1 MYENYRALAA
11 KARAHCLHM
20 VYIGQSG
27 HIGSMLSA
35 ADIMAVLYEGILRV
49 DPKNPKWPERDR
61 FLLSKGHAGALVYAV
76 LAEKGFFPMEWLDT
90 YDQNDGK
97 LLGHVSHYVPG
108 VEVSSGSLGHGMSI
122 ACGMAK
128 VAKEKQ
134 QSHRVFVMTSD
145 GDLNE
150 GSSWEA
156 IMFAGQHH
164 LDNLVAIVDYNRLQA
179 LGFSKDICDLGDLS
193 SRVEPFGWSCVTID
207 GHDYG
212 QIEAALKNVPLVHG
226 KPTMI
231 ICNTIKGKSVSFME
245 NQVHSHYWHVG
256 DEDLDKA
263 MKELAGGVPAEIAEC
278 LPQGVK
284 A

>member
-1 MYENYRALAA
+1 M
-11 KARAHCLHM
+11 
-20 VYIGQSG
+20 
-27 HIGSMLSA
+27 
-35 ADIMAVLYEGILRV
+35 
-49 DPKNPKWPERDR
+49 
-61 FLLSKGHAGALVYAV
+61 
-76 LAEKGFFPMEWLDT
+76 
-90 YDQNDGK
+90 
-97 LLGHVSHYVPG
+97 PG
-108 VEVSSGSLGHGMSI
+108 VEFSTGSLGHGLPI

-134 QSHRVFVMTSD
+134 QKHRVFIMTSD

-193 SRVEPFGWSCVTID
+193 SRVEPFGWACVSID

-212 QIEAALKNVPLVHG
+212 QIEDTLKHVPLVHG

-231 ICNTIKGKSVSFME
+231 VANTIKGKGVSFME

-263 MKELAGGVPAEIAEC
+263 LKELAGGVPAEIAEC